1 MDWSPQQEAA
11 LKSVDAWLKDPDRK
25 QIFRL
30 FGYAGTGKTTLA
42 RHLAE
47 GVNGD
52 VLFAAYTGKA
62 ASVLKES
69 GVPNAQTLHS
79 LIYRPKQQSAEH
91 LAELEAE
98 LAELEQMRAED
109 AAEGLPQDA
118 RKLDRVNQ
126 LRGEIRKEGENL
138 RRPDFSLNLES
149 PLALASLLVVDEC
162 SMVGEDMAEDI
173 LSFGVPVLVLGDPAQ
188 LPPVKGTGVFTNAE
202 PDAMLTEIHRQARD
216 NPIIHLATLVR
227 NGEQL
232 QPGDYG
238 DSQVIARANQ
248 EIALAADQ
256 IIVGRNKTRTAT
268 NRRMRDLL
276 GHSRSPFPLKG
287 EKLICLRNNKDHG
300 LLNGTIHYTA
310 EDSPLPG
317 PEEFVKLILERDPY
331 NLELFAHKEHFNGD
345 PDDIPYRQRLSAQE
359 FTFGYSITCHKS
371 QGSQWNNVMV
381 IDESGAFRQK
391 GVPQKWLYT
400 AITRAAERITVIT
413 N

>member
-109 AAEGLPQDA
+109 AAEGLPQDV

>member
-11 LKSVDAWLKDPDRK
+11 LKSVDAWLKDPDGK

-47 GVNGD
+47 GVQGD

-62 ASVLKES
+62 ASVLKEN

-98 LAELEQMRAED
+98 LADLEQMRAED

-149 PLALASLLVVDEC
+149 PLSAASLLVVDEC

-232 QPGDYG
+232 QPGNYG

-276 GHSRSPFPLKG
+276 GHSHSPFPLKG

-331 NLELFAHKEHFNGD
+331 NLELFAHREHFNGD
-345 PDDIPYRQRLSAQE
+345 PDDIPYRQRLNAQE

-371 QGSQWNNVMV
+371 QGSQWDNVMV
-381 IDESGAFRQK
+381 IDESSAFRQK

-400 AITRAAERITVIT
+400 AITRAAERITIIT